1 MPNLHEGQA
10 AVHLHPLISEE
21 VAEVDKEV
29 SLSEDGKQNP
39 YRIHGTMVH
48 VAEVRL
54 GDSDAIIGIGGFPDW
69 LKYALGVCFRTDNEP
84 FKRAIEGFCCVGSL
98 TSLQLDQKK
107 RVLVG

>member
-39 YRIHGTMVH
+39 YRIHGAMVH

-54 GDSDAIIGIGGFPDW
+54 GDSDAIIGI
-69 LKYALGVCFRTDNEP
+69 
-84 FKRAIEGFCCVGSL
+84 
-98 TSLQLDQKK
+98 
-107 RVLVG
+107 